1 MPPTCSSG
9 GIGRHVG
16 FKIQCFS
23 ACGFD
28 SRLEYKTLVNH
39 LIFKG
44 NFHLHTQV
52 TGLFLDAQKKEDIIN
67 FLKTL
72 TDDVYLNNE
81 EYKNSFE

>member
-1 MPPTCSSG
+1 MSVRFLQNKFEN
-9 GIGRHVG
+9 GIVRGT
-16 FKIQCFS
+16 K
-23 ACGFD
+23 A
-28 SRLEYKTLVNH
+28 LVNH

-44 NFHLHTQV
+44 YFDLHTQA

-72 TDDVYLNNE
+72 TNDVYLNNE